1 MMKKIKPVFSG
12 AIFLLLAMTLAACV
26 PGKRLMPSAAKPA
39 DMNGTFTLL
48 LYGCNYPSD
57 VKNVAFFVS
66 EDSKYPLDIFD
77 IDTSYKVK
85 KGLTAQQ
92 AMDAA
97 NLFVR
102 CSSFRVWQTQL
113 QLIPDDSGGIVGYE
127 LRPLYIPYELGAVD
141 AMNINYFLKNG
152 KVITYIELDPDVK
165 RNLESSGDGSS
176 QSDSK

>member
-1 MMKKIKPVFSG
+1 MINKIKPILSDAV
-12 AIFLLLAMTLAACV
+12 ILLLAIILVACV
-26 PGKRLMPSAAKPA
+26 PGKRLMPGAAKLSE
-39 DMNGTFTLL
+39 MKGTFTLF

-77 IDTSYKVK
+77 IATSYKIK

-92 AMDAA
+92 AMDEA
-97 NLFVR
+97 NSFVR

-127 LRPLYIPYELGAVD
+127 LRPLYMPYELGAVD
-141 AMNINYFLKNG
+141 AMDINYFLKNG
-152 KVITYIELDPDVK
+152 KVVTYIRLDPDVK
-165 RNLESSGDGSS
+165 KNLESLGDGSG
-176 QSDSK
+176 QSDGK